1 MSGLSGM
8 IGRLPEGT
16 WRDGLSAATNLLW
29 HRGPDGQGF
38 LLFRS
43 ATGSVD
49 VAPEADALPGDAG
62 RAAAVCF
69 GHRLMLLPGP
79 ATSSAQPAASDD
91 GRYHLIF
98 DGEIYNATDLR
109 TEFEAGGH
117 RFRSASD
124 TEVLLRG
131 FALFGSDLLPRLR
144 GMFALALLDT
154 RERSVLLARDQFG
167 IRPLYYAP
175 LDGALAFASEIRA
188 LLAFPGV
195 SRRVHP
201 GRLYA
206 FMDHLDTDDAEATMF
221 QGVRQLLPGTF
232 TRIALAASGPVKL
245 ERYWAPAIVP
255 GPDESFER
263 SAGRFR
269 AALLDSMRLH
279 LRGDGPVGVALSGG
293 MDSSAVTVATRA
305 VAGPGRPIHTFTF
318 VPTEGAVS
326 EAPYARAASVA
337 AGATWH
343 GVEVDAVDIA
353 REYRALILDHGEPF
367 HGPTIYAQ
375 RRVFQAARDAGV
387 KILLEG
393 QGSDEFLAGY
403 DRYVTSRT
411 LSLLRCG
418 RLDSAARFASH
429 LGPLRGALLIRAA
442 IRMGLPGGLQ
452 TRLRHWRY
460 GRRGAD
466 GATRAEWFESRGVLP
481 EPAWRPVGRH
491 CMHEHSIHTLI
502 GNPMQALL
510 RYGDRNAMTFSIENR
525 VPFLHVPLVE
535 LAFSLPEEHLLRMDG
550 TRKAVL
556 RRALGDLIPGEVLH
570 RTDKVG
576 FATPVVGWL
585 RALTPWVEQQL
596 ARGGE
601 LPCFDGLALRRHWNG
616 LLAGRRADPLSVWR
630 CIGLV
635 LWADAYGVTFD

>member
-1 MSGLSGM
+1 MSGLSG
-8 IGRLPEGT
+8 ILGRLPEGR
-16 WRDGLSAATNLLW
+16 WRDGLGAATHLLR

-38 LLFRS
+38 LLYRS
-43 ATGSVD
+43 DTGSVNI
-49 VAPEADALPGDAG
+49 AAEADALPGDAG
-62 RAAAVCF
+62 TAPAVCF
-69 GHRLMLLPGP
+69 GHRLMVLPGP
-79 ATSSAQPAASDD
+79 ESGSAQPASSDD
-91 GRYHLIF
+91 GRYHLIL
-98 DGEIYNATDLR
+98 DGEILNADDLR
-109 TEFEAGGH
+109 MELGDLGVQC
-117 RFRSASD
+117 RSSSD
-124 TEVLLRG
+124 TELLLRG

-154 RERSVLLARDQFG
+154 RERTVLLARDQFG

-188 LLAFPGV
+188 LLAVPGV

-206 FMDHLDTDDAEATMF
+206 FIDHLDTDDAEATMF
-221 QGVRQLLPGTF
+221 AGVRQLLPGTCA
-232 TRIALAASGPVKL
+232 RIALDAPTAVKL
-245 ERYWAPAIVP
+245 ERYWAPTIVP

-263 SAGRFR
+263 SAERFR
-269 AALLDSMRLH
+269 AVFLDGMRLH

-293 MDSSAVTVATRA
+293 LDSSAVTVAT
-305 VAGPGRPIHTFTF
+305 GFLTKKQRPLHSFTF
-318 VPTEGAVS
+318 VPTDGAVS
-326 EAPYARAASVA
+326 EAPYARAATAA
-337 AGATWH
+337 AGGTWH
-343 GVEVDAVDIA
+343 GVEVAAADLE
-353 REYRALILDHGEPF
+353 REYQALILDHGEPF

-375 RRVFQAARDAGV
+375 RRVFQVARDAGV
-387 KILLEG
+387 KVLLEG

-403 DRYVTSRT
+403 DRYWTSRA
-411 LSLLRCG
+411 LSLIRAG
-418 RLDSAARFASH
+418 RLDSAARLASN
-429 LGPLRGALLIRAA
+429 LGPIRGALLLRSAF
-442 IRMGLPGGLQ
+442 RMGLSGATQ
-452 TRLRHWRY
+452 TRLRHLRY
-460 GRRGAD
+460 GSRGTD
-466 GATRAEWFESRGVLP
+466 GATRSEWFESRGVFP
-481 EPAWRPVGRH
+481 EPEWRPVGRS

-510 RYGDRNAMTFSIENR
+510 RYGDRNAMTFSLENR

-535 LAFSLPEEHLLRMDG
+535 LAFSLPESHLLRFDG

-556 RRALGDLIPGEVLH
+556 RRAMADLIPGEVLN

-585 RALTPWVEQQL
+585 RELRPWVERQL

-601 LPCFDGLALRRHWNG
+601 LPCFDGVALRKHWEG

-635 LWADAYGVTFD
+635 LWADAYGVSFD